1 MTTREGVAREA
12 PKNIPPKKLL
22 MVSRFLSNSI
32 LLHFH
37 CTLPYA
43 ELDFSRGIWAAA
55 RDGEE
60 DRVKHLLS
68 RLLPTYPP
76 SYPSLSTTYL
86 AVLRKHCI
94 PIDTSPSSLP
104 PSRFPTKHLLHA
116 IFHPRGTDASQ
127 SDNGGYT
134 GLHYAA
140 RAGHLHVVRLLLQVF
155 PIFQWYM
162 FLWWF

>member
-1 MTTREGVAREA
+1 MCNLCLVCFKQLVLKIDTELEIFPDVKWIEMTTREGVAREA

-37 CTLPYA
+37 CALPYA

-76 SYPSLSTTYL
+76 LS
-86 AVLRKHCI
+86 
-94 PIDTSPSSLP
+94 
-104 PSRFPTKHLLHA
+104 
-116 IFHPRGTDASQ
+116 
-127 SDNGGYT
+127 
-134 GLHYAA
+134 
-140 RAGHLHVVRLLLQVF
+140 
-155 PIFQWYM
+155 
-162 FLWWF
+162 